1 MLQLCGVSQDS
12 RRFRAVALVLRTDQ
26 DNLQSLMQFKHMPLL
41 LLLLCW
47 PSEVAVSCA
56 M

>member
-1 MLQLCGVSQDS
+1 MLQMCVVFQDL
-12 RRFRAVALVLRTDQ
+12 RRFRAVALVPRTDQ
-26 DNLQSLMQFKHMPLL
+26 DNLQSLMPSKNVPFL

-47 PSEVAVSCA
+47 PSEVVVSCA